1 MPSFD
6 HILITQHGSRMFV
19 GTQNLAGNFYLQGK
33 LSKLIWH
40 TLFWQCHS
48 LDGQVKL
55 FDLRGADFAAM
66 TWDLQ
71 PKSLSA
77 FDVHSISGVF
87 AAYVFFAASFERRWF
102 LTLHTDSTSAINHT
116 SWRSQRVVV
125 RSLLHSEPL
134 STSNIPTGLS
144 TFPIRG
150 IPSPF
155 IPRHSSLVFHPTEM
169 LYAMGGPDG
178 TGKPKEISFCLF

>member
-1 MPSFD
+1 LQEEDAVVRTYSD
-6 HILITQHGSRMFV
+6 HTAWV
-19 GTQNLAGNFYLQGK
+19 QNVRWHPK
-33 LSKLIWH
+33 LSGQFL
-40 TLFWQCHS
+40 S
-48 LDGQVKL
+48 AGLDGQVKL

-71 PKSLSA
+71 PKTLSA

-87 AAYVFFAASFERRWF
+87 AA
-102 LTLHTDSTSAINHT
+102 TSAINHG

-125 RSLLHSEPL
+125 RSLVQSEPL

-144 TFPIRG
+144 TYPIRG

-178 TGKPKEISFCLF
+178 TVRIVGCNLP